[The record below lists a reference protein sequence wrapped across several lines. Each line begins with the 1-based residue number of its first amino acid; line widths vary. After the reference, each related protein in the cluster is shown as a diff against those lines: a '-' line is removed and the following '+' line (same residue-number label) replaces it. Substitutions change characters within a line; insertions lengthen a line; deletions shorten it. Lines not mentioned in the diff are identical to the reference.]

1 MNNFEDLVSYQKVNW
16 CIGCGNYSI
25 LKQVQEILPKLC
37 VSKENIVFI
46 SGIGCSSRFPYY
58 MNTFGFHGIHGRAP
72 AIATGVKLAN
82 PKLNI
87 WIITGDGDSLA
98 IGGNHLIHLLRR
110 NINMQLLLINNEI
123 YGLTKGQHSP
133 TTKKNC
139 NQPFNTLTLV
149 LGSGASFVARSID
162 IETIHI
168 KKMLI
173 RCNEHIGTS
182 FLEIYQ
188 NCNIFNDGVFN
199 HFTDKTT
206 KYDTT
211 IFLEHNKPLIFG
223 KKNNKGI
230 LLDGLEPKIISLEEG
245 LYTIEDLWIH
255 DEKDRTKANILAQ
268 FSDKNGFPYPF
279 GVLYDEI
286 RPCYDN
292 IFEQKHKNN
301 NINNNYF
308 DGFIL

>member
-1 MNNFEDLVSYQKVNW
+1 
-16 CIGCGNYSI
+16 
-25 LKQVQEILPKLC
+25 
-37 VSKENIVFI
+37 
-46 SGIGCSSRFPYY
+46 
-58 MNTFGFHGIHGRAP
+58 
-72 AIATGVKLAN
+72 
-82 PKLNI
+82 
-87 WIITGDGDSLA
+87 
-98 IGGNHLIHLLRR
+98 
-110 NINMQLLLINNEI
+110 
-123 YGLTKGQHSP
+123 
-133 TTKKNC
+133 
-139 NQPFNTLTLV
+139 
-149 LGSGASFVARSID
+149 
-162 IETIHI
+162 
-168 KKMLI
+168 MLI
-173 RCNEHIGTS
+173 RCYEHIGTS

-199 HFTDKTT
+199 HFTEKTT